1 MESLYIADLLAGK
14 EDRIGKY
21 YYCFDPTILTPR
33 NVQEIRQLLEH
44 FHDQPCAGH
53 YAAAVR

>member
-21 YYCFDPTILTPR
+21 YYCFDPTILTAGD
-33 NVQEIRQLLEH
+33 VT
-44 FHDQPCAGH
+44 QPVGNK
-53 YAAAVR
+53 AVESQMT